1 MQEQEE
7 KMKNWKKLAAAGLAM
22 IVLLTA
28 VVFAAGEKKNSE
40 NTGSDLEIQMEVG
53 SEIRDEQPSAHSA
66 TGATAVPAAEKA
78 APELSGEAEEESPFI
93 GTWVCG
99 RATVEIFLE
108 KGEDEADPAKK
119 AAAEADKAAAGV
131 TEDAAVEK
139 AETPAAE
146 SAAAP
151 AAEEESSVLAETG
164 APAAAAEPVNP
175 AKTGVPVSEEPA
187 KTAETGSPAAEAPA
201 KAGGTGASAAEENE
215 EASGTAGTEAAA
227 AGTTA
232 EAPAKP
238 ETPAG
243 DVYKVG
249 IVWGSSYNE
258 VCRWDYTCT
267 LDKEGKVL
275 SDPGTGIR
283 TDIVFGAEGAT
294 ETAKVVYS
302 DGAAEFTIDQDGK
315 LLWNDKK
322 EDAAQDMAFER
333 VSFYSEVPSAE
344 DLADGFFRV
353 IGSYGQGVSGT
364 SLKEAIAACRAF
376 GFAGTYDIMNVA
388 EEELVQNL
396 EVAWKSLKK
405 QEQDTFSINYPG
417 VISLVDSCLS
427 DWKGARGLFED
438 AGVAKEMEM
447 QLEDSQT
454 RASWAE
460 LLAAFG
466 KVNTGE

>member
-28 VVFAAGEKKNSE
+28 VVFAAGEKKDSE
-40 NTGSDLEIQMEVG
+40 KTGSNLEIQMDAG
-53 SEIRDEQPSAHSA
+53 SETKDEQTSVHYT
-66 TGATAVPAAEKA
+66 TGATAVPAAETA
-78 APELSGEAEEESPFI
+78 APELPGEAEEESPFI

-99 RATVEIFLE
+99 RATVEILLE
-108 KGEDEADPAKK
+108 KGEDEADPARK

-131 TEDAAVEK
+131 TEDAAVESAK
-139 AETPAAE
+139 TPEAE

-151 AAEEESSVLAETG
+151 AAKEESSVLAETG
-164 APAAAAEPVNP
+164 APSAAAEPVNP
-175 AKTGVPVSEEPA
+175 VKTGVPASEEPA
-187 KTAETGSPAAEAPA
+187 KTAETGAPAAEEPA
-201 KAGGTGASAAEENE
+201 KAGGTGASAAEENKE
-215 EASGTAGTEAAA
+215 SSGTAGTEVAAA
-227 AGTTA
+227 AETPA
-232 EAPAKP
+232 EP

-294 ETAKVVYS
+294 ETAEVIYS
-302 DGAAEFTIDQDGK
+302 DGAAEFTINQEGK

-333 VSFYSEVPSAE
+333 VSFYSEAPSPE
-344 DLADGFFRV
+344 DLAEGFFRV

-388 EEELVQNL
+388 EEELEQNL
-396 EVAWKSLKK
+396 EAAWKSLKK
-405 QEQDTFSINYPG
+405 QEQDAFSINYPG

-427 DWKGARGLFED
+427 NWKGARGLFED